1 MNEPVNK
8 PVELS
13 DEEAKQ
19 VAGGAT
25 AIKYGLISALIAVPI
40 IATVTALGST
50 LSGKFGGTTPP
61 ANK

>member
-25 AIKYGLISALIAVPI
+25 AIGYGLISALIAVPI
-40 IATVTALGST
+40 IATVTTLGLKLT
-50 LSGKFGGTTPP
+50 GKFSSIAPP